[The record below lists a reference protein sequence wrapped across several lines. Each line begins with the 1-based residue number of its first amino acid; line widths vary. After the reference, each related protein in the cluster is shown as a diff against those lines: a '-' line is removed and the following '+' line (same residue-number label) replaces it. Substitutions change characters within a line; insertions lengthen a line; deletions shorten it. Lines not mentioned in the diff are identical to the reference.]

1 MTTGRS
7 ALTRWQLVSTA
18 LIAAVVLMT
27 SLVGLGTSWAYDAET
42 TNWRLQAQGQDLGNL
57 VAVVVL
63 GLSAMAAARGSVRG
77 VQIWAGCLLYLVY
90 AFVIYALAVH
100 FGPLFLAYVAVLG
113 LSSFSALF
121 ALLRRGFDVTVT
133 GTALATGC
141 RVLVVIG
148 VLFALLWLS
157 EIVPAVA
164 SGSVPASLTEAG
176 LAVNPVH
183 VLDLSV
189 VLPGMVWAGVTA
201 RRGDRG
207 GLLLLAPWL
216 TFSALMGLS
225 ILAAMALI
233 SHADLGASVPAT
245 TVVGL
250 VVVASVSALWRV
262 LRSTETRVPL
272 RPT

>member
-1 MTTGRS
+1 M
-7 ALTRWQLVSTA
+7 
-18 LIAAVVLMT
+18 
-27 SLVGLGTSWAYDAET
+27 
-42 TNWRLQAQGQDLGNL
+42 
-57 VAVVVL
+57 
-63 GLSAMAAARGSVRG
+63 
-77 VQIWAGCLLYLVY
+77 
-90 AFVIYALAVH
+90 
-100 FGPLFLAYVAVLG
+100 
-113 LSSFSALF
+113 
-121 ALLRRGFDVTVT
+121 
-133 GTALATGC
+133 
-141 RVLVVIG
+141 
-148 VLFALLWLS
+148 
-157 EIVPAVA
+157 
-164 SGSVPASLTEAG
+164 
-176 LAVNPVH
+176 H

-233 SHADLGASVPAT
+233 SRADLGASVPAT